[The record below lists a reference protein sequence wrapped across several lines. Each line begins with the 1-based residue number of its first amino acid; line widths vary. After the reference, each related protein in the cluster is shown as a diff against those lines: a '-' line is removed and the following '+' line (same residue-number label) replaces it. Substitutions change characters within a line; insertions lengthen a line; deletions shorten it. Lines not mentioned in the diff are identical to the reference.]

1 METREYRERKRF
13 RLRAGRTERAHRVNN
28 AFGKHR
34 AQTNKTR
41 ARVCL
46 ELLLY
51 YNTTLR
57 AIVTKNERATRRNR
71 TRTLKPFRF
80 AYNMVHIFC
89 RFDDCSRKGK
99 KTHATTTKKKKKKV
113 IIIDSW
119 NQTACTIASISTTC
133 VHRRPPRALA
143 FASVTPRFSRR
154 EKRRCTNFPIGCS
167 GN

>member
-57 AIVTKNERATRRNR
+57 AIVTKNERQIVLVLVFSKTV
-71 TRTLKPFRF
+71 PF
-80 AYNMVHIFC
+80 
-89 RFDDCSRKGK
+89 
-99 KTHATTTKKKKKKV
+99 
-113 IIIDSW
+113 
-119 NQTACTIASISTTC
+119 C
-133 VHRRPPRALA
+133 V
-143 FASVTPRFSRR
+143 
-154 EKRRCTNFPIGCS
+154 
-167 GN
+167 